1 MSETQDGPAGH
12 LSAAI
17 AAFRRRAWE
26 AADAGSERDVRK
38 ARVAARRLR
47 AILRLATSPEL
58 DAVRVEITDL
68 AGVLGGLRDL
78 DVQLA
83 ALEHE
88 RAGATAPLR
97 QRALAAVSEVLARE
111 RGVARQALAALT
123 GEPRFRRLA
132 TSLDELAETLPPLE
146 TRSPSGLRRQL
157 ARRSLRVAE
166 LGDAIGAASTAERYH
181 ALRIAVKRL
190 RYTLEVLEPDPDR
203 LSELR
208 ALQALLGD
216 HQDACVAEVRLR
228 EIARTAQLEAPL
240 AAEIERMAGE
250 RAAAADALR
259 AEFPEIYRPVRG
271 RATG

>member
-58 DAVRVEITDL
+58 EAMRVEIADL

-123 GEPRFRRLA
+123 AEPRFRRLA
-132 TSLDELAETLPPLE
+132 ASLDELAETLPPLE